1 MDIVSARSWNSYVT
15 LSPMSIRQLSFWE
28 ENLSAINVNHFDV
41 SYGCHKIVYSDASST
56 GFAGFCVQSRDR
68 FVHDMWVGDEV
79 MKSSTWRELAA
90 VDRVMTQLVGTLQ
103 GQRVKWFTDN
113 QSVEKIVRKGSMKQ
127 DLQEMALHIFS
138 VCLRNNIRLE
148 IDWIPRALIERS
160 DYLSKIVDHDD
171 WSVSDALFRYVE
183 SVWGPYDLDRFAS
196 YYNAK
201 VGRFCSRFWNP
212 NAFAI
217 DAFSIDWNGYNL
229 WIVPPV
235 HIIARA
241 ILYLAQCQ
249 GYRTLIVPVWPSAS
263 FWPILHSDRI
273 SQFVR
278 GCFDLPTSKS
288 CYVAGKINS
297 GLFGTADLKFRMLA
311 ILLDCI

>member
-1 MDIVSARSWNSYVT
+1 MFGTTFYVEQRAKKKKKNP
-15 LSPMSIRQLSFWE
+15 SPP
-28 ENLSAINVNHFDV
+28 
-41 SYGCHKIVYSDASST
+41 
-56 GFAGFCVQSRDR
+56 
-68 FVHDMWVGDEV
+68 
-79 MKSSTWRELAA
+79 
-90 VDRVMTQLVGTLQ
+90 
-103 GQRVKWFTDN
+103 
-113 QSVEKIVRKGSMKQ
+113 
-127 DLQEMALHIFS
+127 FS
-138 VCLRNNIRLE
+138 E
-148 IDWIPRALIERS
+148 ILDPPLRS

-183 SVWGPYDLDRFAS
+183 SVWGPYDLDLFAS

-249 GYRTLIVPVWPSAS
+249 GYGTLIVPVWSSAS

-278 GCFDLPTSKS
+278 GFASIYLRLNH
-288 CYVAGKINS
+288 A
-297 GLFGTADLKFRMLA
+297 MLQERL
-311 ILLDCI
+311 IPGCLVQLI